1 MPEIAR
7 HVVSAILWTDDGRV
21 LLQQRDDKPGL
32 RYAGC
37 WTLFGG
43 SVEEGEDPD
52 AAIFR
57 ELAEELELTDQPLTL
72 VERYTCPVRTIPGVV
87 HTTNH
92 VYAGRLARPV
102 ETLTLYEGQA
112 MVLFTAHEAARREL
126 AFAQSPVLARWFEL
140 HGPTP

>member
-1 MPEIAR
+1 MPETEHR
-7 HVVSAILWTDDGRV
+7 VVSAILWTNDGRV
-21 LLQQRDDKPGL
+21 LLQQRDDKPDL

-43 SVEEGEDPD
+43 SVEDGEDPD

-57 ELAEELELTDQPLTL
+57 ELVEELALDDQPLAF
-72 VERYTCPVRTIPGVV
+72 VERYTCPVRTTPGVV

-92 VYAGRLARPV
+92 VYAGRLARPA

-112 MVLFTAHEAARREL
+112 MALFTAEEAAQHEL
-126 AFAQSPVLARWFEL
+126 AFAQSMVLARWFARRN
-140 HGPTP
+140 TRA